1 MIYILAAVFFL
12 LLLIVGGD
20 RGAVSLITL
29 VGNMLV
35 FLAAVVAMA
44 ARIHPILVTVAGSVA
59 VNCITILYHNG
70 TGKKSISALLSVG
83 AVMLALLV
91 FVFWIGGKMHIGGL
105 NEIDMK
111 SDLSLYYSFNIHV
124 DMRMVCI
131 SMIIIGLLG
140 AVMDSAVAI
149 SSSIYEV
156 YDNNPDLGT
165 KELFESGIA
174 MGKDVMATTLNTL
187 YFAYI
192 GEALMLIL
200 YLRQYHYSLVSMLN
214 AKAFL
219 QDFACIVISAIGCI
233 LVIPVCAGITAKILK
248 EQ

>member
-59 VNCITILYHNG
+59 VNCITILYQNG

-111 SDLSLYYSFNIHV
+111 SDLSLYYSFNIHGGYA
-124 DMRMVCI
+124 DGMHIHDYHRATGSGDGFGGCHF
-131 SMIIIGLLG
+131 LLH
-140 AVMDSAVAI
+140 
-149 SSSIYEV
+149 
-156 YDNNPDLGT
+156 L
-165 KELFESGIA
+165 
-174 MGKDVMATTLNTL
+174 
-187 YFAYI
+187 
-192 GEALMLIL
+192 
-200 YLRQYHYSLVSMLN
+200 
-214 AKAFL
+214 
-219 QDFACIVISAIGCI
+219 
-233 LVIPVCAGITAKILK
+233 
-248 EQ
+248 

>member
-1 MIYILAAVFFL
+1 M
-12 LLLIVGGD
+12 
-20 RGAVSLITL
+20 
-29 VGNMLV
+29 
-35 FLAAVVAMA
+35 
-44 ARIHPILVTVAGSVA
+44 TVAGSVA
-59 VNCITILYHNG
+59 VNCITILYQNG

-111 SDLSLYYSFNIHV
+111 SDLSLYYSFNIHGGYA
-124 DMRMVCI
+124 DGRHI
-131 SMIIIGLLG
+131 HDYHRATGSGE
-140 AVMDSAVAI
+140 DSAVAI